1 MLAIINSC
9 SLLGADA
16 YLVSV
21 EVDVSKGLPA
31 FDIVGL
37 PDAAVRESRERVRT
51 AIRNSGLEFPY
62 ERITVNLAP
71 ADVKKEG
78 ANFDLAIAV
87 GILLATG
94 QLPHERFGERQEHS
108 LANSALLGEL
118 SLDGSLRR
126 VNGVLPMSRILPEH
140 DIAHLILP
148 QMNAEEGALL
158 GQSEVWGLKNLRQFV
173 DWWRGGLALEPTK
186 VDVDEIFRQSAAQT
200 QQVDMADVK
209 GQQMVKRAMEIAAA
223 GRHNLLMIGAPG
235 SGKTML
241 ARRMPTILP
250 DLTLAESLEITRIYS
265 ICGLL
270 PEDKPLICTRPFRA
284 PHHTSSAQNV
294 IGGGR
299 VPKPGEV
306 SLAHNGV
313 LFLDELPEF
322 GRAVRESLRQP
333 LEDKLVTVSRVQ
345 GRMDFDASFQLV
357 AAMNPCPCGFLGDP
371 VKKCSCTPH
380 QVSRYLGRVSGPLL
394 DRIDLQV
401 NVQRVEFADLNER
414 SRPESSAAIKARVMA
429 ARQIQLRRFAAAKQ
443 PEERERQIFANAD
456 MNRAQLEKYCIMQ
469 PEAEKLLAKAFAKL
483 NLSARAHDRLLKVA
497 RTIADL
503 AGSELIEAA
512 HIAEAVQYRGLE
524 QFAEYK

>member
-16 YLVSV
+16 YMVRV
-21 EVDVSKGLPA
+21 EVDVTKGLPA

-51 AIRNSGLEFPY
+51 AIRNSNLDFPY

-78 ANFDLAIAV
+78 ANFDLAIAA

-94 QLPHERFGERQEHS
+94 QLPEQRLGQK
-108 LANSALLGEL
+108 LAACALVGEL

-126 VNGVLPMSRILPEH
+126 VNGVLPMSRILPEQQ
-140 DIAHLILP
+140 IADFILP
-148 QMNAEEGALL
+148 QANAAEGALL
-158 GQSEVWGLKNLRQFV
+158 GSSTVWGVESLRQFV
-173 DWWRGGLALEPTK
+173 DWWRGTVALQPTQ
-186 VDVDEIFRQSAAQT
+186 VDVAEIFRQSAADAPQL
-200 QQVDMADVK
+200 DMADVK
-209 GQQMVKRAMEIAAA
+209 GQQIVKRAMEIAAA
-223 GRHNLLMIGAPG
+223 GRHNLLMVGSPG

-241 ARRMPTILP
+241 ARRLPTILP
-250 DLTLAESLEITRIYS
+250 ELTLAESLEITRIYS

-270 PEDKPLICTRPFRA
+270 PEDKPLITERPFRA
-284 PHHTSSAQNV
+284 PHHTSSAQSV

-299 VPKPGEV
+299 VPRPGEV

-322 GRAVRESLRQP
+322 SRPVRESLRQP
-333 LEDKLVTVSRVQ
+333 LEDKVVTVSRVQ
-345 GRMDFDASFQLV
+345 GRMDFDASFQLI

-371 VKKCSCTPH
+371 VKACTCTPH
-380 QVSRYLGRVSGPLL
+380 QVSRYLSRVSGPLL

-401 NVQRVEFADLNER
+401 NVQRVEFADLNSDE
-414 SRPESSAAIKARVMA
+414 RPEGSAAIKARVA
-429 ARQIQLRRFAAAKQ
+429 VARQIQLARFAAAG
-443 PEERERQIFANAD
+443 EGRLIFANAD
-456 MNRAQLEKYCIMQ
+456 MNRAQLEKYCLMQ
-469 PEAEKLLAKAFAKL
+469 PAAEKLLEKAFARL

-524 QFAEYK
+524 KFAEYK